1 MNLQELLKQRQKIL
15 DELSSLERMRKGS
28 IVEQF
33 LEVKNKRGKIV
44 RRGPYPLYS
53 YKEQGRTVSRRLR
66 SSQEVETYRKDIAT
80 FRRFEELTAELRRLG
95 EALCEV
101 GEGRPEKKQPR
112 SLSSKTPK

>member
-1 MNLQELLKQRQKIL
+1 MRLQELLKQRQRIL
-15 DELSSLERMRKGS
+15 DELSSLERMRRGS

-33 LEVKNKRGKIV
+33 LEVKDKRGKTV

-53 YKEQGRTVSRRLR
+53 YKEHGRTVSRRLR
-66 SSQEVETYRKDIAT
+66 SSQEVETYRKEISA

-101 GEGRPEKKQPR
+101 GENLEEKKRPR
-112 SLSSKTPK
+112 SPLSRTPK